1 LKLLNPIFRYAEISY
16 PLLLSFNDSFIEF
29 LDKNRARLQDG
40 KVNHSVEFP
49 PRVGVIPMTEAD
61 NE

>member
-1 LKLLNPIFRYAEISY
+1 MHFDPIFKYSEINYS
-16 PLLLSFNDSFIEF
+16 LLSFNDSFIEF